1 MRGISQE
8 KAKENALRY
17 RNMYDRWMSKAL
29 TLEEL
34 GKEHDLTKQRMW
46 QIITRCRVRVVP
58 TTYSEPL
65 ACRNSSLRHLVYNE

>member
-17 RNMYDRWMSKAL
+17 RNMYDKWMSKAL

-34 GKEHDLTKQRMW
+34 GK
-46 QIITRCRVRVVP
+46 
-58 TTYSEPL
+58 
-65 ACRNSSLRHLVYNE
+65 